1 MGGRLLAVGA
11 RVALGGGAIQRPG
24 EMPCERGRERLEE
37 GDDRWGPLVG
47 ERRGGGRT
55 ISGLRVSRPGLNSE
69 LGRFGSPRPLLY
81 FFLFLFFFFILISV
95 LFSIFCK
102 NASNHFKSTSKIF

>member
-24 EMPCERGRERLEE
+24 EMLCERGRERLEE
-37 GDDRWGPLVG
+37 DNDRWGPPVD

-55 ISGLRVSRPGLNSE
+55 LSGLRVSKPGPNSE

-81 FFLFLFFFFILISV
+81 FFCFFSFSLF
-95 LFSIFCK
+95 
-102 NASNHFKSTSKIF
+102 